1 MITPEKKKKK
11 KQNQQLTPPEKL
23 KRYQRAK
30 FESYKK
36 INNLK
41 INDNEAYISIKV
53 DKYDNIISP
62 YSLDDRPTLKGEF
75 LDEIEQRAS
84 IIPLDY
90 PLVLEIHNNNFT
102 AEQKIMVRKLIKNH
116 FTFISINKEFELKR
130 LKRKSLFLI
139 IAGILTFVIS
149 MLVYNIDIMFP
160 FFEILNFI
168 TWYSVWECG
177 ELVIFDQDGLKEQI
191 IKYKHLSKV
200 RVVYD
205 KE

>member
-1 MITPEKKKKK
+1 MSTPEKKKKK
-11 KQNQQLTPPEKL
+11 KSDTPEKL

-30 FESYKK
+30 FESDKK

-62 YSLDDRPTLKGEF
+62 YSLDERPSLKGEF
-75 LDEIEQRAS
+75 LDEIEHRAS

-102 AEQKIMVRKLIKNH
+102 AEEKIMVRKLIKNH
-116 FTFISINKEFELKR
+116 FTFLAINKEFEIKR
-130 LKRKSLFLI
+130 LKRKSLYLI
-139 IAGILTFVIS
+139 IAGILTFIIS

-177 ELVIFDQDGLKEQI
+177 ELVIFDQDGLKEQL
-191 IKYKHLSKV
+191 IKYKHLSKI
-200 RVVYD
+200 RVLYD
-205 KE
+205 KD